1 MSTLEVGQQAP
12 DFELATDSTGT
23 FSLSDQRGKNVVIF
37 FYPKDSTSGCTI
49 ENIDFTTLKPEFD
62 AANTVLIGI
71 SADSLKR
78 HENFRNK
85 NDLEV
90 ILGSDPDKQVIEQYG
105 VWVEKKMYGKTHFG
119 IERATFLVDE
129 GGKLAHIWRKVK
141 AKGHAQAVLDEVK
154 ARQSE

>member
-1 MSTLEVGQQAP
+1 MSELKVGQPAP
-12 DFELATDSTGT
+12 IFELPTDSTGT

-49 ENIDFTTLKPEFD
+49 ENVDFTALMSEFD
-62 AANTVLIGI
+62 ASNTVLIGI

-78 HENFRNK
+78 HENFRAK
-85 NDLEV
+85 NDLKV

-105 VWVEKKMYGKTHFG
+105 VWVEKQMYGKTHFG

-129 GGKLAHIWRKVK
+129 KGKLAQIWRKVK

-154 ARQSE
+154 ARQSA